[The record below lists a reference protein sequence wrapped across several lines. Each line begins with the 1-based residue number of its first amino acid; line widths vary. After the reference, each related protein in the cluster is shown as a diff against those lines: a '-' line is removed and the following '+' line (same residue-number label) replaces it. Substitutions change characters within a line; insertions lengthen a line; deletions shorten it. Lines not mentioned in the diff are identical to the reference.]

1 MENAKY
7 LIGFLLLAEY
17 SSSVVSD
24 FTCGTPLI
32 GSRIVGGTDA
42 TEGAWPWQ
50 ISLQQDGSHICG
62 GSLISNQ
69 LVLCA
74 THCFTHSTNP
84 ADYTV
89 VLGAYQLLNPSS
101 HQIISNVQNITVNSL
116 WSHDGTPGDIALI
129 KLSEPITYTKYILPV
144 CVPPSSMD
152 FPEGSTCTVTGWGN
166 IGSGE
171 LLSSPKTLQQL
182 TVPIISNT
190 NCNTMYHIGADSDPS
205 AVIVPSDQICAGYEA
220 GKKDSCQGDSGGPLV
235 CQVGGLW
242 YQAGIVSWGEG
253 CATPNRPGVYTY
265 VPHYY
270 DWIQTNGNPPSAS
283 SMSVLIASLLLVLT
297 LFLMQR

>member
-1 MENAKY
+1 V
-7 LIGFLLLAEY
+7 
-17 SSSVVSD
+17 SVVFFVPFS
-24 FTCGTPLI
+24 
-32 GSRIVGGTDA
+32 
-42 TEGAWPWQ
+42 
-50 ISLQQDGSHICG
+50 
-62 GSLISNQ
+62 
-69 LVLCA
+69 
-74 THCFTHSTNP
+74 STNP

-152 FPEGSTCTVTGWGN
+152 FPEGSTCT
-166 IGSGE
+166 
-171 LLSSPKTLQQL
+171 
-182 TVPIISNT
+182 
-190 NCNTMYHIGADSDPS
+190 
-205 AVIVPSDQICAGYEA
+205 
-220 GKKDSCQGDSGGPLV
+220 GDSGGPLV

-270 DWIQTNGNPPSAS
+270 DWIQTNGIPPSAS

-297 LFLMQR
+297 LFLMQRCQMLMIGYILKMKRN